1 MNNEDNTKTISYDI
15 NENIIKII
23 TNVLNNQI
31 PHLIN
36 IISVKENIDKTDL
49 TKTVNQFNKSYQ
61 YNTSENQ

>member
-1 MNNEDNTKTISYDI
+1 MNNDDNNTISYDI

-23 TNVLNNQI
+23 NNVLNNQI

-49 TKTVNQFNKSYQ
+49 TKTVNRFNESYQ